1 MKRNKTNL
9 QLLVLLLALSAGCFA
24 MPASAQTVAGS
35 QKPGNVN
42 TTTKITYH
50 DGPIMSG
57 TPGVYFIWYGCWDGT
72 CGNAGNPTTQSIL
85 ADFVSN
91 VGGSPY
97 FQINAMYPKMSGQ
110 APSGAL
116 LYGGSVVDR
125 YSHGMEL
132 TQADIAGIVQDQ
144 IVSNG
149 LPQDPGGIYV
159 VIASADVGSVATGF
173 CVASALAHHG
183 TGYALGTQFMYAFLG
198 NPTRC
203 PSIAAPQFFS
213 RGAQLPTPNGD
224 LAADAMASTITQLL
238 SGVVTNPTGGGWF
251 DRYGLENAAKCVGQ
265 FGTTYA
271 TSNGARANLKLG
283 GRDYLIQ
290 QNWVNDRKA
299 RCAMNLSL

>member
-1 MKRNKTNL
+1 MKRTKTNL
-9 QLLVLLLALSAGCFA
+9 QLLLVLLALSAGCLA
-24 MPASAQTVAGS
+24 SSASAQGTAAS

-50 DGPIMSG
+50 DGPIMTG

-85 ADFVSN
+85 EDFASN

-97 FQINAMYPKMSGQ
+97 FQINAMYPNMFGQ
-110 APSGAL
+110 TPSGAL
-116 LYGGSVVDR
+116 LYAGGVVDR

-132 TQADIAGIVQDQ
+132 TAPDIAGIVQDQ
-144 IVSNG
+144 IVNNG
-149 LPQDPGGIYV
+149 LPQDPSGIYV
-159 VIASADVGSVATGF
+159 VLASADVGSVATGF
-173 CVASALAHHG
+173 CAPAALGHHG
-183 TGYALGTQFMYAFLG
+183 IGYALGSEFRYAFVG

-224 LAADAMASTITQLL
+224 LAADAMASTMIQLL
-238 SGVVTNPTGGGWF
+238 SEIVTNPTGGGWF
-251 DRYGLENAAKCVGQ
+251 DRYGLENAAKCAGQ

-271 TSNGARANLKLG
+271 TANGARANLKLG
-283 GRDYLIQ
+283 ARDYLIQ
-290 QNWVNDRKA
+290 QNWVNDRKPH
-299 RCAMNLSL
+299 CAINQSL

>member
-1 MKRNKTNL
+1 MRINKSNL
-9 QLLVLLLALSAGCFA
+9 QSLLVLLALSAGCWA
-24 MPASAQTVAGS
+24 SSTPAQSLATT
-35 QKPGNVN
+35 QKTNVN

-50 DGPIMSG
+50 GGPILSG

-85 ADFVSN
+85 EDFTAN
-91 VGGSPY
+91 IGGTPY
-97 FQINAMYPKMSGQ
+97 FQINAMYPNNSGQ
-110 APSGAL
+110 APGGAL

-132 TQADIAGIVQDQ
+132 TQADIAGIVADQ
-144 IVSNG
+144 ITNNG

-159 VIASADVGSVATGF
+159 VLASADVGSTATGF

-183 TGYALGTQFMYAFLG
+183 NGYALGSQFTYAFLG

-203 PSIAAPQFFS
+203 PSTAAPQFFS

-224 LAADAMASTITQLL
+224 LPADAMASTLAQVL
-238 SGVVTNPTGGGWF
+238 SEVVTNPTGGGWF
-251 DRYGLENAAKCVGQ
+251 DRYGLENAAKCAGQ

-290 QNWVNDRKA
+290 QNWVNNDRKPH
-299 RCAMNLSL
+299 CAMNSSL